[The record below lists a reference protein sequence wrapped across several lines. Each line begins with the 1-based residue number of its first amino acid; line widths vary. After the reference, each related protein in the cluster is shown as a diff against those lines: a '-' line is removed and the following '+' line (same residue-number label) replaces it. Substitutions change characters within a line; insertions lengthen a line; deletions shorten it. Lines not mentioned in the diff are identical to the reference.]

1 MIIVT
6 PAASKDSNFPAQRS
20 NLIVIYLSLKKEPC
34 VANREAHLS
43 ALQNNGVFCCHLL
56 EQ

>member
-1 MIIVT
+1 MIMVT
-6 PAASKDSNFPAQRS
+6 PAASKESNFPAQRS

-34 VANREAHLS
+34 VTNREAHLS
-43 ALQNNGVFCCHLL
+43 AHQNNGVFCRHLL